1 MTRILYLQSSIFGD
15 QGQSSQMATAF
26 IEAYQARHPGTEVVV
41 RDLVNDGVPHLDL
54 ARAGAL
60 RGFADSLDD
69 EQKAALAL
77 SDALVEELRTADLV
91 VVGLPMYNFGVPT
104 QFKAWFDHIA
114 RAGVTFR
121 YTANGP
127 EGLVADRPVRV
138 FASHGG
144 FHVGQPH
151 ETSTTFIKAIF
162 GFIGIEDVRFIYAEG
177 LNISEDVKEEAL
189 EKARVETEAALAAL

>member
-69 EQKAALAL
+69 EQKAVLAL
-77 SDALVEELRTADLV
+77 SDALVEELRAADLV

-121 YTANGP
+121 YTADGP

-144 FHVGQPH
+144 FPCGP
-151 ETSTTFIKAIF
+151 AP
-162 GFIGIEDVRFIYAEG
+162 
-177 LNISEDVKEEAL
+177 
-189 EKARVETEAALAAL
+189 